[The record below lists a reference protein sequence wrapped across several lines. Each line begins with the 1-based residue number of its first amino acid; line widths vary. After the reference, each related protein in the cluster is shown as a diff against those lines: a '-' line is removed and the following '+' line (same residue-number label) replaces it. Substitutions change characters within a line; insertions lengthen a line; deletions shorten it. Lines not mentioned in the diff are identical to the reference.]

1 MKKEYFIVEEAR
13 KVTKH
18 CYGPDLARAHF
29 AAEFVISANK
39 ISLRLVGVDRVG
51 LLDCVYKREE
61 GKRRWRRRRLE
72 EEEEKEEEEE
82 EEEREVPQEERAVSI
97 DGPREVRGLRG
108 KWGVGLS

>member
-1 MKKEYFIVEEAR
+1 MKKGYLIVDEAT

-39 ISLRLVGVDRVG
+39 ISLRLVDRVG
-51 LLDCVYKREE
+51 LLDCVYKRE

-82 EEEREVPQEERAVSI
+82 EEEEEREVPQKERAASI
-97 DGPREVRGLRG
+97 DGPREVRGSRG